1 MARGKQ
7 PSRRNSRRP
16 RRQVRQRLRALAMR
30 PIKVVPPADPPAIS
44 LTPETSARLRIT
56 VHRATTTEVDSW
68 SYGTRSVPTVLA
80 IGAKAKTAD
89 IAISNIA
96 QCIRGLGSIK
106 DDTNLELF
114 VRKICAWGPIPT
126 SSTKESLPRLIVDTG
141 SPAAGLAVTDRC
153 APNHRSRMG
162 ITIPYT
168 YWFDSNQKHILIQ
181 YAADVGGADLG
192 VIDISVTW
200 RLEPG

>member
-7 PSRRNSRRP
+7 PIRRNSRRP

-30 PIKVVPPADPPAIS
+30 PIKVAPPADPPAIS

-56 VHRATTTEVDSW
+56 VQRATNNVDTW
-68 SYGTRSVPTVLA
+68 DYGTRSRPTVFA
-80 IGAKAKTAD
+80 VSKSAKTAD

-106 DDTNLELF
+106 DDTLLEF
-114 VRKICAWGPIPT
+114 HVQKVCAWGPIPT
-126 SSTKESLPRLIVDTG
+126 PTTKESLPRLIVDTG

-168 YWFDSNQKHILIQ
+168 YWFDSNQGHILIK
-181 YAADVGGADLG
+181 YGADVDTTDLG
-192 VIDISVTW
+192 VVDISVTW